1 MAGAVWY
8 PCLVSPLAISATTD
22 AADGRGNGGRV
33 GVGTTGMWTFLAIDA
48 MGFAG
53 LLVAYGIVRVRAD
66 VWPDP
71 RSRLA
76 LAPAAAV
83 TFALLLSSLTMTLAT
98 RAASVR
104 ARRGWLVAT
113 LALAAAFLAG
123 AAIEYAH
130 LLAAPAP
137 MGLTSDLFAS
147 TFYVVT
153 GFHGLHVLVGLI
165 GIAFMLRA
173 KYDAQAV
180 ETMGLYWHFVDAAWM
195 PIFSFIYLW
204 PAR

>member
-1 MAGAVWY
+1 
-8 PCLVSPLAISATTD
+8 VSPIAISATTD
-22 AADGRGNGGRV
+22 ATERGAGEV
-33 GVGTTGMWTFLAIDA
+33 GIGATGMWTFLATDA

-53 LLVAYGIVRVRAD
+53 LLIVYGILRVRAD

-76 LAPAAAV
+76 LGPAAAV

-98 RAASVR
+98 RAPSVR
-104 ARRGWLVAT
+104 ARRGWLIAT
-113 LALAAAFLAG
+113 LGLGVAFLVG

-130 LLAAPAP
+130 LLVAASP

-153 GFHGLHVLVGLI
+153 GFHALHVLAGLI
-165 GIAFMLRA
+165 GVGLMLRA
-173 KYDAQAV
+173 KHGTQAV

>member
-1 MAGAVWY
+1 M
-8 PCLVSPLAISATTD
+8 SQLAISATTD
-22 AADGRGNGGRV
+22 TAERGAVAGG
-33 GVGTTGMWTFLAIDA
+33 GVGATGMWTFLATDA

-53 LLVAYGIVRVRAD
+53 LLIAYGILRVRAD

-98 RAASVR
+98 RAPSVR

-113 LALAAAFLAG
+113 LALGVAFLAG

-130 LLAAPAP
+130 LLSAASP

-153 GFHGLHVLVGLI
+153 GFHALHVLAGLI
-165 GIAFMLRA
+165 GVGFMLRA
-173 KYDAQAV
+173 KHGAQAI

>member
-1 MAGAVWY
+1 MARAVWY
-8 PCLVSPLAISATTD
+8 PWSVTPRAISATTD
-22 AADGRGNGGRV
+22 AAEGGGDGARV
-33 GVGTTGMWTFLAIDA
+33 GVGRTGMWTFLATDA
-48 MGFAG
+48 MGFGG
-53 LLVAYGIVRVRAD
+53 LLIAYGVLRVRAD
-66 VWPDP
+66 VWPAA

-98 RAASVR
+98 RAPSVR

-113 LALAAAFLAG
+113 LALGAAFLAG
-123 AAIEYAH
+123 AAVEYAH

-165 GIAFMLRA
+165 GVAFMLRA
-173 KYDAQAV
+173 RYDAQAV

-195 PIFSFIYLW
+195 PIFSLIYLW

>member
-1 MAGAVWY
+1 
-8 PCLVSPLAISATTD
+8 LVSQFAISATTD
-22 AADGRGNGGRV
+22 TAERGAGDV
-33 GVGTTGMWTFLAIDA
+33 GATGMWTFLATDA

-53 LLVAYGIVRVRAD
+53 LLIAYGILRVRAD
-66 VWPDP
+66 IWPDP

-98 RAASVR
+98 RAPSVR

-113 LALAAAFLAG
+113 LALGVAFLAG

-130 LLAAPAP
+130 LLSAASP

-153 GFHGLHVLVGLI
+153 GFHALHVLAGLI
-165 GIAFMLRA
+165 GVGFMLRA
-173 KYDAQAV
+173 KYRAQAV
-180 ETMGLYWHFVDAAWM
+180 ETMALYWHFVDAAWM

-204 PAR
+204 PAQ

>member
-1 MAGAVWY
+1 MWY
-8 PCLVSPLAISATTD
+8 PWLVSRLAISATTD
-22 AADGRGNGGRV
+22 AAEGGPDCAGA
-33 GVGTTGMWTFLAIDA
+33 GVGTTGMWTFLATDA
-48 MGFAG
+48 VGFAG
-53 LLVAYGIVRVRAD
+53 LLIAYGTLRVRSE
-66 VWPDP
+66 VWPDA

-98 RAASVR
+98 RAPSVR

-113 LALAAAFLAG
+113 LALGAAFLAG

-130 LLAAPAP
+130 LLTAASP

-153 GFHGLHVLVGLI
+153 GFHALHVLAGLI
-165 GIAFMLRA
+165 GVGFMLRA
-173 KYDAQAV
+173 KYDSQAL
-180 ETMGLYWHFVDAAWM
+180 ETTALYWHFVDAAWM

>member
-1 MAGAVWY
+1 VGQI
-8 PCLVSPLAISATTD
+8 AISATTER
-22 AADGRGNGGRV
+22 AARREG
-33 GVGTTGMWTFLAIDA
+33 GVGTTGMWTFLAADA

-53 LLVAYGIVRVRAD
+53 LLIAYATIRVRAD

-71 RSRLA
+71 RARLE
-76 LAPAAAV
+76 LGPAAAM

-104 ARRGWLVAT
+104 ARRGWLLAT
-113 LALAAAFLAG
+113 IGLGAAFLAG
-123 AAIEYAH
+123 AAIEYVH
-130 LLAAPAP
+130 LLGAAAP

-153 GFHGLHVLVGLI
+153 GFHGLHVLAGVVGV
-165 GIAFMLRA
+165 GFMLRA
-173 KYDAQAV
+173 KYSAQAV